1 MRGIFTISQLTI
13 HEALRKRV
21 LLAAL
26 LLGLAFL
33 ILFALGIYF
42 MNRELIETSR
52 GPETQAQRALVYIFL
67 TMAGL
72 YAVNFLM
79 VMMAALLPVDTLSGE
94 IRSGAIQS
102 LVTKP
107 LRRAEIVLGKW
118 LGFWVILAG
127 YLLLMGGGVLLIA
140 RLVSNI
146 TPPNI
151 AVGLGLMLLE
161 ATLLLTI
168 AIAGGT
174 RLSTLANGVLVF
186 GLFGLAFLG
195 GWIEQ
200 IGSLFQNETA
210 HYIGI
215 IASLL
220 VPSESLW
227 QLAAYNMQP
236 SLMRDMTLTPFSP
249 ASVPSNMMIV
259 WTLGYILL
267 VLLLG
272 LWSFRTRDL

>member
-33 ILFALGIYF
+33 ILFALGFYF

-151 AVGLGLMLLE
+151 AIGLGLMLLE

-168 AIAGGT
+168 SIAGGT

-215 IASLL
+215 IASLI

-259 WTLGYILL
+259 WALGYILI
-267 VLLLG
+267 VLLIG

>member
-1 MRGIFTISQLTI
+1 MRAILTIAQLTI

-26 LLGLAFL
+26 ILGLAFQV
-33 ILFALGIYF
+33 LFGIGFYF
-42 MNRELIETSR
+42 TNREIILDAR
-52 GPETQAQRALVYIFL
+52 GPETQAQRALIYIFL

-107 LRRAEIVLGKW
+107 LRRGEILVGKW
-118 LGFWVILAG
+118 LGFWVMLAG
-127 YLLLMGGGVLLIA
+127 YLVLMTGGILVIA
-140 RLVSNI
+140 RVVSNT

-151 AVGLGLMLLE
+151 WIGIPLMMLE

-168 AIAGGT
+168 SIAGGT

-186 GLFGLAFLG
+186 GLFGLAFIG

-200 IGSLFQNETA
+200 IGALFQNETA
-210 HYIGI
+210 RNVGVV
-215 IASLL
+215 ASLL
-220 VPSESLW
+220 VPSEALW
-227 QLAAYNMQP
+227 QLASYNMQP
-236 SLMRDMTLTPFSP
+236 ALMRDMNLTPFSP
-249 ASVPSNMMIV
+249 ASVPSNAMIV
-259 WTLGYILL
+259 WAAGYTVI
-267 VLLLG
+267 VLLWG

>member
-21 LLAAL
+21 LLAAFV
-26 LLGLAFL
+26 LGLAFL
-33 ILFALGIYF
+33 ILFGVGFYF
-42 MNRELIETSR
+42 MNREVINTPR
-52 GPETQAQRALVYIFL
+52 GPETLAQRGTIYIFL

-107 LRRAEIVLGKW
+107 LRRAEILLGKW

-140 RLVSNI
+140 RVVSNT
-146 TPPNI
+146 TPPNL
-151 AVGLGLMLLE
+151 VTGLALMLLE
-161 ATLLLTI
+161 ATLLLTLS
-168 AIAGGT
+168 IAGGT
-174 RLSTLANGVLVF
+174 RLSTLANGVMVF
-186 GLFGLAFLG
+186 GLFGLAFIG

-200 IGSLFQNETA
+200 IGGLFQNETA
-210 HYIGI
+210 HYIGV
-215 IASLL
+215 IASLI

-236 SLMRDMTLTPFSP
+236 ALMRDLTLTPFSP
-249 ASVPSNMMIV
+249 VSVPSNAMIV
-259 WTLGYILL
+259 WAVGYTLL
-267 VLLLG
+267 VLLWG
-272 LWSFRTRDL
+272 VWSFRTRDL

>member
-1 MRGIFTISQLTI
+1 MRGILTISQLTI

-26 LLGLAFL
+26 ILGLAFL
-33 ILFALGIYF
+33 VLFAIGFYF
-42 MNRELIETSR
+42 MNREVILTSR
-52 GPETQAQRALVYIFL
+52 GPETLAERGLVYIFL

-107 LRRAEIVLGKW
+107 LRRSQIVLGKW
-118 LGFWVILAG
+118 LGFWAILAA

-140 RLVSNI
+140 RLVTN
-146 TPPNI
+146 TAPPNI
-151 AVGLGLMLLE
+151 YIGLPLMLLE
-161 ATLLLTI
+161 ATLLLTLS
-168 AIAGGT
+168 IAGGT
-174 RLSTLANGVLVF
+174 RLSTLANGVMVF
-186 GLFGLAFLG
+186 GLFGLAFIG

-200 IGSLFQNETA
+200 IGALFQNETA
-210 HYIGI
+210 RNIGV
-215 IASLL
+215 IASLI

-227 QLAAYNMQP
+227 QLAAYNMQTAV
-236 SLMRDMTLTPFSP
+236 MRDLTLTPFSP
-249 ASVPSNMMIV
+249 ASVPSNAMVV
-259 WTLGYILL
+259 WAVGYTVL
-267 VLLLG
+267 VLLWG
-272 LWSFRTRDL
+272 LWSFKTRDL

>member
-1 MRGIFTISQLTI
+1 MKGILTISQLTI

-26 LLGLAFL
+26 LLGIAFL
-33 ILFALGIYF
+33 VVFGIGFYF
-42 MNRELIETSR
+42 MNREVITGAR
-52 GPETQAQRALVYIFL
+52 GPETQIQRGLIYIFL

-79 VMMAALLPVDTLSGE
+79 VMMAALLPIDTVSGE

-107 LRRAEIVLGKW
+107 LHRSEVLLGKW
-118 LGFWVILAG
+118 LGFWVILAA
-127 YLLLMGGGVLLIA
+127 YLVLMAGGVLVIA
-140 RLVSNI
+140 SWIGN
-146 TPPNI
+146 TSPPN
-151 AVGLGLMLLE
+151 VWFGVSLMLLE
-161 ATLLLTI
+161 ATLLLTLS
-168 AIAGGT
+168 IAGGT
-174 RLSTLANGVLVF
+174 RLSTLANGVMVF
-186 GLFGLAFLG
+186 GLFGLAFIG

-200 IGSLFQNETA
+200 IGTLFQNETA
-210 HYIGI
+210 RLVGI
-215 IASLL
+215 ITSLL
-220 VPSESLW
+220 VPTEALW

-236 SLMRDMTLTPFSP
+236 ALMRDMTLTPFSP

-259 WTLGYILL
+259 WAGGYILL
-267 VLLLG
+267 ILFVG

>member
-1 MRGIFTISQLTI
+1 MRGILTISQLTI

-33 ILFALGIYF
+33 LVYTLGFYF
-42 MNRELIETSR
+42 MNREVITTER
-52 GPETQAQRALVYIFL
+52 GPETQLQRAMIYIFL

-107 LRRAEIVLGKW
+107 VRRFEIVLGKW

-127 YLLLMGGGVLLIA
+127 YLTMMAGGVLLIT
-140 RLVSNI
+140 RVISNS
-146 TPPNI
+146 TPPN
-151 AVGLGLMLLE
+151 VGLGLGLMLLE
-161 ATLLLTI
+161 ATLLLTLS
-168 AIAGGT
+168 IAGGT

-186 GLFGLAFLG
+186 GLFGLAFIG
-195 GWIEQ
+195 GWVEQ
-200 IGSLFQNETA
+200 IGALFANDTA
-210 HYIGI
+210 RYIGI
-215 IASLL
+215 IASLI
-220 VPSESLW
+220 VPSEALW
-227 QLAAYNMQP
+227 QLAAYNMQT

-249 ASVPSNMMIV
+249 ASVPSNAMV
-259 WTLGYILL
+259 LWTLGYIVALL
-267 VLLLG
+267 AIGV
-272 LWSFRTRDL
+272 WSFQTRDL

>member
-1 MRGIFTISQLTI
+1 MRGILTISQLTI

-33 ILFALGIYF
+33 VIFGLGFFF
-42 MNRELIETSR
+42 MNREVITTPR
-52 GPETQAQRALVYIFL
+52 GPETQAQRAMIYIFL

-107 LRRAEIVLGKW
+107 LRRAEILLGKW
-118 LGFWVILAG
+118 VGFWVILAG
-127 YLLLMGGGVLLIA
+127 YLALMAGGVLLIT
-140 RLVSNI
+140 RLVSNT
-146 TPPNI
+146 TPPNMWL
-151 AVGLGLMLLE
+151 GLGLMLLE
-161 ATLLLTI
+161 ATLLLTLS
-168 AIAGGT
+168 IAGGT

-186 GLFGLAFLG
+186 GLFGLAFIG

-200 IGSLFQNETA
+200 IGALFANETA
-210 HYIGI
+210 RDIGI
-215 IASLL
+215 LASLI

-236 SLMRDMTLTPFSP
+236 TLMRDMTLTPFSP
-249 ASVPSNMMIV
+249 ASVPSGAMVV
-259 WTLGYILL
+259 WAAGYTVLI
-267 VLLLG
+267 LLLG
-272 LWSFRTRDL
+272 IWSFGTRDL

>member
-1 MRGIFTISQLTI
+1 MRGILTISQLTI

-33 ILFALGIYF
+33 LVYTLGFYF
-42 MNRELIETSR
+42 MNREVITTER
-52 GPETQAQRALVYIFL
+52 GPETQLQRAMIYIFL

-107 LRRAEIVLGKW
+107 VRRFEIVLGKW

-127 YLLLMGGGVLLIA
+127 YLTMMAGGVLLIT
-140 RLVSNI
+140 RVISNS
-146 TPPNI
+146 TPPN
-151 AVGLGLMLLE
+151 VGLGLGLMLLE
-161 ATLLLTI
+161 ATLLLTLS
-168 AIAGGT
+168 IAGGT

-186 GLFGLAFLG
+186 GLFGLAFIG
-195 GWIEQ
+195 GWVEQ
-200 IGSLFQNETA
+200 IGALFANDTA
-210 HYIGI
+210 RYIGI
-215 IASLL
+215 IASLI
-220 VPSESLW
+220 VPSEALW
-227 QLAAYNMQP
+227 QLAAYNMQT

-249 ASVPSNMMIV
+249 ASVPSNAMV
-259 WTLGYILL
+259 LWTLGYIVALL
-267 VLLLG
+267 AIG
-272 LWSFRTRDL
+272 IWSFQTRDL